1 MEDETVVLD
10 NVVVTALGIKRNEKG
25 LGFATQTVKGDDITS
40 TMPSNWSLALQGE
53 VAGLSIST
61 AGGPL
66 SSTKINLR
74 GDVSMNMNG
83 NGALVVVDGVPLSSP
98 MNNPGGS
105 YGAGSNAEGSVD
117 YGNGFSDLNPDDIE
131 SIQVLKGASASALYG
146 SRAANGVIMVTTKS
160 GRQSKKGIGVTYSF
174 NTTWD

>member
-1 MEDETVVLD
+1 M
-10 NVVVTALGIKRNEKG
+10 
-25 LGFATQTVKGDDITS
+25 
-40 TMPSNWSLALQGE
+40 
-53 VAGLSIST
+53 AGLNIST

-105 YGAGSNAEGSVD
+105 YGAGSNSEGSVD
-117 YGNGFSDLNPDDIE
+117 YGNG
-131 SIQVLKGASASALYG
+131 
-146 SRAANGVIMVTTKS
+146 
-160 GRQSKKGIGVTYSF
+160 
-174 NTTWD
+174 

>member
-1 MEDETVVLD
+1 M
-10 NVVVTALGIKRNEKG
+10 TAF
-25 LGFATQTVKGDDITS
+25 FANKNFASSYIVFIDKQCLWHQLVFS
-40 TMPSNWSLALQGE
+40 AASSNQGE
-53 VAGLSIST
+53 VAGLNIST

-105 YGAGSNAEGSVD
+105 YGACSNSEGSVD
-117 YGNGFSDLNPDDIE
+117 YGNG
-131 SIQVLKGASASALYG
+131 
-146 SRAANGVIMVTTKS
+146 
-160 GRQSKKGIGVTYSF
+160 
-174 NTTWD
+174 